1 MALLVLSAVTILVTA
16 LQIENF
22 SHESSK
28 GQADAAIVLGAAI
41 WTNKPSPVF
50 QERIDRAVSLYRAG
64 RVRKIIFTGGLS
76 DGDSIAESLAARRS
90 AVAQGVPARDIL
102 VEDRSKST
110 YENLIYAKEVA
121 SKAGLK
127 SFLIVSNPLHLWRA
141 KVMAWD
147 LGMDAECVPAATR
160 PVPRRSHLAFLWRET
175 YHLLEYRIYDRWFG
189 R

>member
-1 MALLVLSAVTILVTA
+1 MVLTTTLVTA
-16 LQIENF
+16 LEIENF
-22 SHESSK
+22 SHKSSP
-28 GQADAAIVLGAAI
+28 GRADAAIVLGAAV

-50 QERIDRAVSLYRAG
+50 QERIDRAISLYRAG

-76 DGDSIAESLAARRS
+76 EGDSVAESLAARRS

-110 YENLIYAKEVA
+110 YENLLYAKGVA

-127 SFLIVSNPLHLWRA
+127 SFLVVSNPLHLWRA
-141 KVMAWD
+141 NVMARD
-147 LGMDAECVPAATR
+147 LGMNAEFVPASTR
-160 PVPRRSHLAFLWRET
+160 PARRRSHLAFLWRET
-175 YHLLEYRIYDRWFG
+175 YHLLEYRLYDRWFG